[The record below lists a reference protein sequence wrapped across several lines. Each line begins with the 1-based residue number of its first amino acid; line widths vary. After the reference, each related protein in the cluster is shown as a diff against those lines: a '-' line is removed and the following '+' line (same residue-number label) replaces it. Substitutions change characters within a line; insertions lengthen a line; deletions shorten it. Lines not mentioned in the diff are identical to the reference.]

1 MKKKFLREDNTMLD
15 TQRSVGGIGQGSKDD
30 PFIQLA
36 IPLRQ
41 GLDNKQNGI
50 KYPYEIERFEE
61 HVMDIFKKLIDL
73 RITFENCKKNP
84 SVKEAQ
90 KVGLKKSVDRIDAI
104 NQALLQIPDFLTLF
118 SVDK

>member
-41 GLDNKQNGI
+41 GLDDKNQNI
-50 KYPYEIERFEE
+50 KYPYQIERFEE

-73 RITFENCKKNP
+73 RIAFEACKKNP
-84 SVKEAQ
+84 SVTESQ
-90 KVGLKKSVDRIDAI
+90 KVGLKK
-104 NQALLQIPDFLTLF
+104 
-118 SVDK
+118 